1 VPGREP
7 RPFLKWAGGKRQ
19 LLPQFRRF
27 YPESFLTYHEPF
39 LGSGAVF
46 FDLWNLGK
54 LDGRRAILT
63 DDNADLIGC
72 YLRVRDAASGVIA
85 ALDRLA
91 DGHERRGRAHYYEVR
106 DDEFNPARRAWRSA
120 GAQPASYGAEL
131 AAMLIY
137 LNRTGFNGLFRLN
150 GDGDFNVPAGRYD
163 HPRIVDADCVRA
175 VSGVLASPSVE
186 ILESRFETVVAR
198 AREGDFVYL
207 DPPYAPLTR
216 TAQFTSYTSRG
227 FDHDD
232 QRRLAEIAVKL
243 CTRRVHVMLSNST
256 APAVSSL
263 YEHNVTARRAGLR
276 AYRVPARR
284 AINSNAGRRGL
295 IEELL
300 VTNLA
305 PVG

>member
-1 VPGREP
+1 VPASEP

-19 LLPQFRRF
+19 LLSQFRRF
-27 YPESFLTYHEPF
+27 YPESFVAYHEPF

-54 LDGRRAILT
+54 LAGRRAILT
-63 DDNADLIGC
+63 DHNADLIGC
-72 YLRVRDAASGVIA
+72 YLRVRDSASGVIA

-91 DGHERRGRAHYYEVR
+91 HGYERHGRAHYYKVR
-106 DDEFNPARRAWRSA
+106 DDEFNPARRAWRTS
-120 GAQPASYGAEL
+120 GGQPASYGAEL

-163 HPRIVDADCVRA
+163 RPRIVDADRVRA
-175 VSGVLASPSVE
+175 VAGVLASPSVE
-186 ILESRFETVVAR
+186 ILESRFEAVGER
-198 AREGDFVYL
+198 AHEGDFVYF

-227 FDHDD
+227 FDDDD
-232 QRRLAEIAVKL
+232 QQRLADIAVKL
-243 CTRRVHVMLSNST
+243 STRRVHVMLSNST
-256 APAVSSL
+256 APGVTSF
-263 YEHNVTARRAGLR
+263 YERNVTARRAGLR

-284 AINSNAGRRGL
+284 AINSHAGRRGT
-295 IEELL
+295 IDELL
-300 VTNLA
+300 VTNLVPA
-305 PVG
+305 E